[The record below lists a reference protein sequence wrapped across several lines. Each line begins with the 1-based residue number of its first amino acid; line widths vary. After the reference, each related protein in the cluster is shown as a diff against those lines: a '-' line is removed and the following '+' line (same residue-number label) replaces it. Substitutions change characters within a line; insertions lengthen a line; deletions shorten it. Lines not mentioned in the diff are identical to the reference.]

1 MTSFRPSKKYR
12 QERIMYYN
20 EIEKKTPWVK
30 PLGLMW
36 IHQSYFLTNFN
47 WFKNDR
53 INRKLVS
60 GEVYKLLFRAVKR
73 KFNSR
78 HHNIVIPKIPNI
90 LTISISTIDWKRTE
104 SEWSRFSNPSPPPPF
119 AFPLPFWKN
128 VAAPWSQFL
137 ILFLFRVKSW
147 AEYWAGTIYWRDNTG
162 SWS

>member
-1 MTSFRPSKKYR
+1 MTSFRPSNKYR
-12 QERIMYYN
+12 QERLMYYN
-20 EIEKKTPWVK
+20 GIEKKTPWVK

-78 HHNIVIPKIPNI
+78 HHNIVIPKIPDI

-104 SEWSRFSNPSPPPPF
+104 SEWSRFSNSPPPPF
-119 AFPLPFWKN
+119 AFSLPFWKN
-128 VAAPWSQFL
+128 VTAPLKSVFNF
-137 ILFLFRVKSW
+137 FLFRVKSW